1 MAPNLKAVQKVK
13 RDPLVTHRHVRT
25 SFIDAGGLTFAY
37 RDMGRETGVPVI
49 CLNHLAAVL
58 DNYDPRVIDGI
69 AAQHRIITFNYR
81 GVGASTGKTSVTVEE
96 MAQDAIAFIRALG
109 FQKVDLLGFSMGGFV
124 AQVIALQEPQL
135 VRKLILTG
143 TGPAGGVG
151 IDKVTRISIVD
162 TFKAALSFKDPK
174 YYLFFTGSKSGREA
188 ARQFLRRLKERTDDR
203 DRKITVP
210 AFVAQLKA
218 VNAWGKRAP
227 QDLSRIPHPALVVN
241 GDQDRMVPTSNSV
254 DLAKRLPNAQLV
266 LYPDAGHG
274 GIFQYHAD
282 FVTRAL
288 EFLRA

>member
-1 MAPNLKAVQKVK
+1 MKPKLKSVEKRS
-13 RDPLVTHRHVRT
+13 RDPRVTHRHVRT
-25 SFIDAGGLTFAY
+25 SFVDVGGLTFAY
-37 RDMGRETGVPVI
+37 RDLGPEAGVPII

-58 DNYDPRVIDGI
+58 DNFDPRIIDGL
-69 AAQHRIITFNYR
+69 AAKHRIITFNYR

-109 FQKVDLLGFSMGGFV
+109 FEKVDLLGFSLGGFV
-124 AQVIALQEPQL
+124 AQAVALREPQL

-151 IDKVTRISIVD
+151 IDKVTKISLIDMLRGAV
-162 TFKAALSFKDPK
+162 TFKDPK

-188 ARQFLRRLKERTDDR
+188 ARQFLKRLKERKEDR
-203 DRKITVP
+203 DKEITVP

-218 VNAWGKRAP
+218 VNAWGKKAP
-227 QDLSRIPHPALVVN
+227 QDLSRIPHPALIAN
-241 GDQDRMVPTSNSV
+241 GDQDKMVPTSNSV
-254 DLAKRLPNAQLV
+254 DLANRLPNAELV

-274 GIFQYHAD
+274 GIFQFHRE

-288 EFLRA
+288 DFLKA

>member
-1 MAPNLKAVQKVK
+1 MKPKLKVIPKVR

-25 SFIDAGGLTFAY
+25 SFIDAGEVRFAY
-37 RDMGRETGVPVI
+37 RDLGPETGVPVI

-69 AAQHRIITFNYR
+69 AARHRIITFNYR
-81 GVGASTGKTSVTVEE
+81 GVGASSGRTSVTVEE
-96 MAQDAIAFIRALG
+96 MAQDAIAFIRAMG

-151 IDKVTRISIVD
+151 IDQVTRISIAD
-162 TFKAALSFKDPK
+162 TLKGALTFKDPK
-174 YYLFFTGSKSGREA
+174 YYLFFTGSKPGREA
-188 ARQFLRRLKERTDDR
+188 ARQFLERLNERTDDR
-203 DRKITVP
+203 DSKITVP

-218 VNAWGKRAP
+218 VSAWGTRAP

-241 GDQDRMVPTSNSV
+241 GELDKMVPTSNSV
-254 DLAKRLPNAQLV
+254 DLAKRLPNAELV

-274 GIFQYHAD
+274 GIFQYHAA
-282 FVTRAL
+282 FVSKAL
-288 EFLRA
+288 EFLRS